1 VGLLA
6 PGDLVT
12 ISADPG
18 DFPVEIT
25 IPDPFTAEVDCTTD
39 EVSGQ
44 VGGWYERPVEIH
56 GDWSY
61 GFQEV
66 LSDPSGYFSATF
78 LDIPCNGSGYVRVVD
93 MVSYAEVS
101 YYLPFEVPDLFLE
114 VNYAHDGVE
123 GIYETGHTVLLTVTD
138 QLKNVK
144 ATAQLETQAI
154 PWWEPGETGFSTYL
168 GSPWEPAVPN
178 IVPGDWVYVEMD
190 NGQTAEVQ
198 VGEIDGTLD
207 ISNDTVEGYVYLSW
221 LSDTLQGRCS
231 VLEEGGP
238 TIEFEVES
246 DHGLYSCDVAA
257 QGWDLQRG
265 HHVAVQYQ
273 DPEGHWVINVFVDEW
288 QIYLPL
294 VLH

>member
-1 VGLLA
+1 MFYKREFSSKWWLVLAPFLILTIFGLLS
-6 PGDLVT
+6 LSNQH
-12 ISADPG
+12 SA
-18 DFPVEIT
+18 
-25 IPDPFTAEVDCTTD
+25 A
-39 EVSGQ
+39 Q
-44 VGGWYERPVEIH
+44 VPETKN
-56 GDWSY
+56 
-61 GFQEV
+61 
-66 LSDPSGYFSATF
+66 LA
-78 LDIPCNGSGYVRVVD
+78 DIR
-93 MVSYAEVS
+93 AI
-101 YYLPFEVPDLFLE
+101 LILQ

-138 QLKNVK
+138 QLKNIK

-178 IVPGDWVYVEMD
+178 IVPGDWVYAEID
-190 NGQTAEVQ
+190 DEQTAEVQ

-207 ISNDTVEGYVYLSW
+207 ISNDTVEGDVYLYW

-246 DHGLYSCDVAA
+246 DHGEYSCDLAA

-273 DPEGHWVINVFVDEW
+273 DPNGHWVINVIGKEW